1 MISPQNVLRHEL
13 IGLDVLVSGVA
24 KNPLHK
30 GLCGC
35 IIDET
40 KNLLIIETPTGES
53 NASQKCT
60 ADFSC
65 TFQAA
70 DIVEID
76 GSVMVLAPEKRIS
89 LHEKKRIK

>member
-13 IGLDVLVSGVA
+13 IGLDILVSVA
-24 KNPLHK
+24 KNPLHI

-35 IIDET
+35 LIDET
-40 KNLLIIETPTGES
+40 KNLLIIETPRGIKRIPKLHS
-53 NASQKCT
+53 R
-60 ADFSC
+60 
-65 TFQAA
+65 FQLHLPGS

-76 GSVMVLAPEKRIS
+76 GSVMVLAPEKRIN

>member
-13 IGLDVLVSGVA
+13 IGLDVLVSEA

-40 KNLLIIETPTGES
+40 KNLLILKTLRGIKRIPKLHS
-53 NASQKCT
+53 R
-60 ADFSC
+60 
-65 TFQAA
+65 FQLHLPGSE
-70 DIVEID
+70 IVEID